1 MTCYWELHILQPL
14 FSCALSVW
22 KTSYIRPTLCPGLHI
37 TTSEETRHPG
47 VKGIIDHKNTIAI
60 FHALVKILGD
70 FLRIRRIT
78 LHVHWHGLCV
88 CSLKLSDT
96 VLQSLSVVYAC

>member
-1 MTCYWELHILQPL
+1 MFNLN
-14 FSCALSVW
+14 
-22 KTSYIRPTLCPGLHI
+22 
-37 TTSEETRHPG
+37 G
-47 VKGIIDHKNTIAI
+47 VIGIIDHKNTIAI

-70 FLRIRRIT
+70 VLRIHRIT
-78 LHVHWHGLCV
+78 LHQHAHVHRYGICV